1 MKTQVNEDI
10 PVWEKIARAKKW
22 VPLSWNLESGV
33 VYTLYVDESGTTQQI
48 SVPTTVR
55 ITNTTWGVE

>member
-1 MKTQVNEDI
+1 VNEDI
-10 PVWEKIARAKKW
+10 PVWEKIARAKKR

-33 VYTLYVDESGTTQQI
+33 AYTLYVDADGTLQRVTTQ
-48 SVPTTVR
+48 PTTVR